1 MIIEAPLTLWQ
12 FIPKLI
18 EMQRRGDFPIEKLC
32 TFYSYK
38 DIDQA
43 IAAMHDGSVRIA
55 CCTEFETYVLTS
67 HR

>member
-1 MIIEAPLTLWQ
+1 
-12 FIPKLI
+12 
-18 EMQRRGDFPIEKLC
+18 MQRRGDFPIEKLC

-38 DIDQA
+38 DLDQA

-55 CCTEFETYVLTS
+55 TCNKLELFVLTS